1 MQLLQRVPGIRSGTL
16 FYCQIWSDRKK
27 YLLLCMKTTFQ
38 VIFII
43 ISLSLTGCKKN
54 EFTISFALADDINV
68 NISASYHAADKQ
80 GGIQVEA
87 VAPVNHG
94 KGILKGVTKNPTL
107 IYLHAGTSKT
117 ATAVYAERGD
127 EIKVTGDNKR
137 METWKFGGNKL
148 NEEWSEWRN
157 ANADT
162 IATGNPHGI
171 NLAVAKYV
179 YNNPSNPLST
189 LLLLTSFS
197 RTDDEGLFRTLW
209 YKLEGEARDPKWTDL
224 VSRADQPTFD
234 LTPPAKMQSVIM
246 RSANNGVDTLR
257 TDSVKAS
264 FFFFWNSG
272 LTRRQEYIDSIKALV
287 KEYPDS
293 AKRIIA
299 DVCMEAD
306 STAWRSPLRK
316 DSLKKVN
323 RLWAP
328 AGMAD
333 SRLMILE
340 VRQSPFFIVFS
351 RDGNQRYRG
360 SDISAALKE
369 FRSQM
374 K

>member
-1 MQLLQRVPGIRSGTL
+1 
-16 FYCQIWSDRKK
+16 
-27 YLLLCMKTTFQ
+27 MKTTFQ
-38 VIFII
+38 FIFVIMCVA
-43 ISLSLTGCKKN
+43 LTGCKKN
-54 EFTISFALADDINV
+54 EFTINFELPEDVTV
-68 NISASYHAADKQ
+68 NISASYHAADRQ
-80 GGIQVEA
+80 GGLQVEA
-87 VAPVNHG
+87 VAPVSHG
-94 KGILKGVTKNPTL
+94 KGFLKGITRNPTL
-107 IYLHAGTSKT
+107 VYLRSGISKT
-117 ATAVYAERGD
+117 ATVVYAEKGN
-127 EIKVTGDNKR
+127 EIQATGENKR

-148 NEEWSEWRN
+148 NERWSEWRN

-162 IATGNPHGI
+162 IAAGNPRDI
-171 NLAVAKYV
+171 NLAVARYV
-179 YNNPSNPLST
+179 YNNPSDPLST

-209 YKLEGEARDPKWTDL
+209 YKLEGDARDPKWTEL

-246 RSANNGVDTLR
+246 RSAQNGVDTLR

-272 LTRRQEYIDSIKALV
+272 ITRRQEYIDSIKALV

-293 AKRIIA
+293 LSRIIA
-299 DVCMEAD
+299 DVCMEPD
-306 STAWRSPLRK
+306 SASWRSPLRK
-316 DSLKKVN
+316 DSLTKVN